1 MGNLFNWY
9 AEAANKLQDSTRASL
24 HGSLQKVNKKL
35 KTQEVLKAKDSKTDM
50 IIPTLLC
57 SLRYLHV

>member
-24 HGSLQKVNKKL
+24 HDSLQKVNKKL
-35 KTQEVLKAKDSKTDM
+35 KTGLKAKDSKNDV

>member
-24 HGSLQKVNKKL
+24 HDSLQKVNKKL